1 MFVKSVIIGQ
11 LKPIKC
17 SVLPCCWVINN
28 VGGGEFQATVSFIQ
42 TLMPPKKRLRLEM
55 GQKTLFSALSD
66 KGKKGASD
74 EVNTETGEST
84 TSPPPSLDPVS
95 DPTPEITNQSPGPS
109 NDPPPGPS
117 KPSSN
122 RKVQVKWKKLW
133 PWVTLKDGKMHF
145 TLCTEKGKNNT
156 SIPRSVFY
164 WNVPWKSLNVP
175 LQQKM
180 SHWYRKLWGHWPIN
194 PFVLPNHWKLMQ
206 IKLFTA

>member
-1 MFVKSVIIGQ
+1 MLCFTLLLGNNIG
-11 LKPIKC
+11 
-17 SVLPCCWVINN
+17 
-28 VGGGEFQATVSFIQ
+28 GREFQATVWRVSFKQ
-42 TLMPPKKRLRLEM
+42 TLMPPKKRLRLEK
-55 GQKTLFSALSD
+55 GQQTLFSALSD

-84 TSPPPSLDPVS
+84 RSAPSLDPVS
-95 DPTPEITNQSPGPS
+95 DPTPEIMNQSPGPS

-156 SIPRSVFY
+156 
-164 WNVPWKSLNVP
+164 
-175 LQQKM
+175 
-180 SHWYRKLWGHWPIN
+180 
-194 PFVLPNHWKLMQ
+194 
-206 IKLFTA
+206 FTL